1 MRGLVA
7 ILINQDVLHSHVR
20 LLLRSLNSLLRRT
33 NNLAVLELQ
42 AGRKTLN
49 RDGILLDLKALRQ
62 SIETFRLDILGV
74 IFTNNTISQRR
85 IRHHN
90 LGNNLPL
97 TRLLHLLLRGLLDT
111 LILRCIRIL
120 VLRITLSIDLRN
132 PLLDLNINRAGH
144 NNLSGTSLRRR
155 TSDLAGLVVNFEALR
170 QLVSRVLRLSALS
183 LLLRQITK
191 QGSNIIGRVRI
202 VTRAQRQRLRH
213 NSGKRVRDFPLI
225 RRLLLH
231 RVIINDGSSV
241 DRGLL
246 QVLRSL
252 EITRR
257 DNTLVITLG
266 DAHRI
271 LDLSLLTVR
280 TSCVPTDCV
289 IRIRHQTSS
298 LGGHLGARTT
308 LIVIRVVLRN
318 IEDGLCRHQRELQT
332 VHVRTRKHRPLIPV
346 VLEHVHRER
355 RVLHITTLNT
365 RIDVH
370 VISVDVT
377 SLRSIHI
384 TRNKRLIA
392 IRTIIRVEVLRNGTE
407 ITLGKFIR
415 DLRSEVLLRAR
426 TPIRTLKRQ
435 VNRTVSL
442 RRHHYRLSNVGAYT
456 VLSLVRLDDA
466 LLVLALL
473 LRRVP
478 LVRIL
483 PRVNLT
489 RDLIIKVRGNDL
501 YTTSSAIPLAR
512 LVLVVARQRTSILT
526 GLPPHHRLVR
536 RSKALN
542 SAKRTIV
549 RELTIHRRLASLAI
563 KCAGPLIFRL
573 RQPINLCWLLLKHE
587 TPSSNTGTGRT
598 SRKVPGFLGA
608 TKARGVAAGLH
619 ITRHDDGVLVLI
631 WVLAPDTNLEI
642 AVTSQVERRR
652 IVFVGDLLR

>member
-1 MRGLVA
+1 MLGLVA
-7 ILINQDVLHSHVR
+7 ITINQNVLHSHVR
-20 LLLRSLNSLLRRT
+20 LLLRSLNLGSRRT
-33 NNLAVLELQ
+33 SDLAVLEIQ
-42 AGRKTLN
+42 TGRKTLN

-120 VLRITLSIDLRN
+120 VHRITLSIDLRN

-257 DNTLVITLG
+257 DNTLVIALS

-289 IRIRHQTSS
+289 IRIRHQPSS
-298 LGGHLGARTT
+298 LGGHLGTGTT

-318 IEDGLCRHQRELQT
+318 IEDRLRGHQRELQT
-332 VHVRTRKHRPLIPV
+332 VHVHACKHRSLVPV

-355 RVLHITTLNT
+355 RILHITTLNL
-365 RIDVH
+365 RVDVH
-370 VISVDVT
+370 VIRINVT
-377 SLRSIHI
+377 NIRQ
-384 TRNKRLIA
+384 R
-392 IRTIIRVEVLRNGTE
+392 RTIKRAQAVVLIVISDLAPLFLANNFIQAKVCL
-407 ITLGKFIR
+407 ITVIALN
-415 DLRSEVLLRAR
+415 
-426 TPIRTLKRQ
+426 PLKRQ
-435 VNRTVSL
+435 INLTVIL
-442 RRHHYRLSNVGAYT
+442 RRHHYRLSNMGTYT
-456 VLSLVRLDDA
+456 MLSLVRLDNA
-466 LLVLALL
+466 FLVCTLL
-473 LRRVP
+473 LRRVT
-478 LVRIL
+478 IIGFL

-489 RDLIIKVRGNDL
+489 RDLIIKVRGNNLD
-501 YTTSSAIPLAR
+501 TTGGAVTLTR
-512 LVLVVARQRTSILT
+512 LVLVVPRQRTSILT

-542 SAKRTIV
+542 GTVLSVV
-549 RELTIHRRLASLAI
+549 RELTINGRLASLTI
-563 KCAGPLIFRL
+563 KRTRPLILRL
-573 RQPINLCWLLLKHE
+573 RQPINLRWLLLKHE

-619 ITRHDDGVLVLI
+619 ITRHNDGVLVLI
-631 WVLAPDTNLEI
+631 RVLAPDTNLEI
-642 AVTSQVERRR
+642 IVASQVEPWR